1 MRTTLLL
8 LLCASLSGVACE
20 AYDPPP
26 EASLVF
32 PEGEMW
38 FRDSLIQVAFTEAVE
53 PDSVRFSIWPH
64 DLDLEEELVP
74 GAQPIASGCTIE
86 GCEEES
92 NEGTLVQVSLSE
104 DARVLSIEQGDLF
117 KCREAQPFFIRIEA
131 GLADTKGRA
140 RTVATDLTFQVNPRP
155 QGGAISL
162 DLDSGV
168 VAMVADFGDIVPGV
182 NLRLYFDME
191 VDETNGDVVIV
202 ATVGALAS
210 PDLPNNTVDPDGLV
224 PLYGPA
230 GWTVM
235 FTGMVYEKDCGEVYF
250 ETDTTD
256 LHITVSQFIYVHLNG
271 LGLEATI
278 RPGAG
283 LDGRIHFDGYM
294 HIEEGYFG
302 LDLNDLGALDV
313 GGAAWEGNALRDG
326 EVPAKLPRV
335 CSDNPCA
342 VQTEEGGDCQLLDP
356 WIQPASCP

>member
-1 MRTTLLL
+1 MKKTLLL
-8 LLCASLSGVACE
+8 LLSLSLSGVACE
-20 AYDPPP
+20 TYDPPP
-26 EASLVF
+26 EAALVF

-38 FRDSLIQVAFTEAVE
+38 FRDSLIQVAFSEAVE

-64 DLDLEEELVP
+64 DLDLEGELVP
-74 GAQPIASGCTIE
+74 GAEPIASGCTLA

-92 NEGTLVQVSLSE
+92 NDGAPVQVSLSE
-104 DARVLSIEQGDLF
+104 DALVLTIEQGDLF
-117 KCREAQPFFIRIEA
+117 KCREAQPFFIRIAA
-131 GLADTKGRA
+131 GLTDTAGRK
-140 RTVATDLTFQVNPRP
+140 RNVDTDLTFQVNPRP
-155 QGGAISL
+155 QGGPIFL

-168 VAMVADFGDIVPGV
+168 VAMVADLGDIVPGV

-191 VDETNGDVVIV
+191 IDETNGDVVIV
-202 ATVGALAS
+202 ATVGGLAS
-210 PDLPNNTVDPDGLV
+210 DDLPNNTVDPDDLV
-224 PLYGPA
+224 PLYGPD
-230 GWTVM
+230 GWTVL
-235 FTGMVYEKDCGEVYF
+235 FTGTVYEKDCGEVYF

-256 LHITVSQFIYVHLNG
+256 LHITVSQVILVHLNG

-294 HIEEGYFG
+294 HIEEGFFG
-302 LDLNDLGALDV
+302 FDLNDLGPLDV

-342 VQTEEGGDCQLLDP
+342 VQTEKGGDCQLADP
-356 WIQPASCP
+356 WVQPASCL